1 MCFYIMQ
8 DEINNIAVQSD
19 SFEVIGRV
27 ENSHCDDVLQ
37 SLSLGSQSIAFYTRL
52 SPSQFSWLDLV
63 TKPSWETSA
72 EMFAKKIVKG
82 HLKMCFGK
90 CKYLGFLIQALNVG
104 RIKFGNNFANC

>member
-8 DEINNIAVQSD
+8 DEINNIAMQSD
-19 SFEVIGRV
+19 SFEVTDRV

-63 TKPSWETSA
+63 TKPSWATSA
-72 EMFAKKIVKG
+72 EMFANQSKKIVKG
-82 HLKMCFGK
+82 HLK
-90 CKYLGFLIQALNVG
+90 NVL
-104 RIKFGNNFANC
+104 